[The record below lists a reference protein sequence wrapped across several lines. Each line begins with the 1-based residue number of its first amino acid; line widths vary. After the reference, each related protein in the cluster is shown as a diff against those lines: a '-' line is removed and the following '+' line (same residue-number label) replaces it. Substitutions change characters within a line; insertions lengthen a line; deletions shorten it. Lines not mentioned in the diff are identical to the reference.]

1 MVAILLPSSPE
12 PILLAPGLGAGFE
25 TGPTALEKQ
34 VFPMPLG
41 KHQGGEGTMEP
52 FLLWDFARSKES
64 HPLGCAQRWGQPRVP
79 RTSARWC
86 LFLNPAGVAGA
97 GSGCSIPPWV
107 EQCWVSRWGGGSRAV
122 GAYTTLPGPW
132 DPRGDAR
139 RLPVPFHRSSCSNL
153 LVLTERLGFQGLQI
167 KSGAGL
173 LLLGKGDGLCGKTWP
188 SCCSPNACWG
198 P

>member
-1 MVAILLPSSPE
+1 MGSPVTAGAMVAILLPSSPE

-97 GSGCSIPPWV
+97 GSGVQHPTLGGAVLGVEVGWREQGCGSLHHPSKALGPPWGCPEAASAV
-107 EQCWVSRWGGGSRAV
+107 PSLILFQLAGADRA
-122 GAYTTLPGPW
+122 
-132 DPRGDAR
+132 
-139 RLPVPFHRSSCSNL
+139 
-153 LVLTERLGFQGLQI
+153 
-167 KSGAGL
+167 SGISGTP
-173 LLLGKGDGLCGKTWP
+173 D
-188 SCCSPNACWG
+188 
-198 P
+198 